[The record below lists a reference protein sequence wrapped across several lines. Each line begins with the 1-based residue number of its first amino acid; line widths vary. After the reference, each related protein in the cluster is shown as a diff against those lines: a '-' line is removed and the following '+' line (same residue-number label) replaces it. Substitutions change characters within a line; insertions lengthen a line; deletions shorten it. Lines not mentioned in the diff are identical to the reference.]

1 MSTPTATRV
10 LVVDDEVAQREAL
23 GEMVASLGFE
33 AVTAS
38 NGRDALELHAEN
50 PVDLILTDLIMPD
63 IDGFELLKNLE
74 EHGDRTPTIVLTGF
88 GSIEKAISV
97 VHDLKAFWF
106 LEKPVKPAIL
116 RALIE
121 RAAAPNRLVEEAEVL
136 NRQLSF
142 HGVLGDLVGNSR
154 TMRQV
159 FSEIQQVAPTSAS
172 VLITGESGTGK
183 ELVARAL
190 HRLSP
195 RSGGPFVPVNCAA
208 LTETLIESELFG
220 HEKGSFT
227 GALERHIGCF
237 EQANNGT
244 VFLDEIGDMPIGTQA
259 KLLRV
264 LEERKVRRLG
274 GKTDL
279 PVEVR
284 VVAATNK
291 VPEEAIKAKLL
302 REDLFYRLNVFH
314 IMLAPLRDRKDDI
327 PAISDAILV
336 ILNKKHG
343 CRITGL
349 HAGTLEQFQNYA
361 WPGNI
366 RELRNVLERAA
377 IMAGEGLILPKHLAM
392 EPMAAQGDLRENAAV
407 ADDADDVPAAP
418 AGRRRVHS
426 RALRSHH
433 GRDRGRL
440 YQSDPAPNKQQQ
452 DQSRRHT
459 GHQCPDFTQSPR
471 PADEKQ
477 SQHRHGLAHTSAG
490 VFHSSG
496 NVNVHTEPLPGA
508 DSILIVP
515 PWTSTIFW
523 QMVNPSPTPPY
534 FLPSSRLKGSNTVV
548 HSSGSIPMP
557 LSSTR
562 MAHIPGNSRAAET
575 RITGGAADRKR
586 SELPIRFRSKCI
598 DRSRLSLTLG
608 KSTASTIAAQP
619 RILPSSSATTIL
631 KAD

>member
-1 MSTPTATRV
+1 MTNTTAARV
-10 LVVDDEVAQREAL
+10 LVVDDDARQREGL

-38 NGRDALELHAEN
+38 DGREALDLHAEN
-50 PVDLILTDLIMPD
+50 PADLILTDLIMPRM
-63 IDGFELLKNLE
+63 DGFELLRTLE
-74 EHGDRTPTIVLTGF
+74 EQGDRTPTIVLTGF

-106 LEKPVKPAIL
+106 LEKPIQPGIL
-116 RALIE
+116 RALLE
-121 RAAAPNRLVEEAEVL
+121 RASAQNRLVEQTEVL

-142 HGVLGDLVGNSR
+142 HGVLGDLVGGSLA
-154 TMRQV
+154 MRKV

-195 RSGGPFVPVNCAA
+195 RAGGPFVPVNCAA

-274 GKTDL
+274 GKNDL

-291 VPEEAIKAKLL
+291 VPEDAIKDKLL
-302 REDLFYRLNVFH
+302 REDLYYRLNVFQ
-314 IMLAPLRDRKDDI
+314 IMLPPLRDRKDDI
-327 PAISDAILV
+327 PAISEAILAN
-336 ILNKKHG
+336 LNKKHG

-349 HAGTLEQFQNYA
+349 HPTTIERFQNYA
-361 WPGNI
+361 WPGNV

-377 IMAGEGLILPKHLAM
+377 IMTVEGMILPKHLAM
-392 EPMAAQGDLRENAAV
+392 EPMAAASGEPRQNAGEAAV
-407 ADDADDVPAAP
+407 ESEEGESIRVRQGATMEEIEDAYINLVLQ
-418 AGRRRVHS
+418 RTNN
-426 RALRSHH
+426 
-433 GRDRGRL
+433 
-440 YQSDPAPNKQQQ
+440 NK
-452 DQSRRHT
+452 T
-459 GHQCPDFTQSPR
+459 
-471 PADEKQ
+471 K
-477 SQHRHGLAHTSAG
+477 
-490 VFHSSG
+490 
-496 NVNVHTEPLPGA
+496 
-508 DSILIVP
+508 
-515 PWTSTIFW
+515 
-523 QMVNPSPTPPY
+523 
-534 FLPSSRLKGSNTVV
+534 
-548 HSSGSIPMP
+548 
-557 LSSTR
+557 
-562 MAHIPGNSRAAET
+562 
-575 RITGGAADRKR
+575 AADILGISVRTLHNRLGQLTNRK
-586 SELPIRFRSKCI
+586 
-598 DRSRLSLTLG
+598 
-608 KSTASTIAAQP
+608 A
-619 RILPSSSATTIL
+619 SSATT
-631 KAD
+631 